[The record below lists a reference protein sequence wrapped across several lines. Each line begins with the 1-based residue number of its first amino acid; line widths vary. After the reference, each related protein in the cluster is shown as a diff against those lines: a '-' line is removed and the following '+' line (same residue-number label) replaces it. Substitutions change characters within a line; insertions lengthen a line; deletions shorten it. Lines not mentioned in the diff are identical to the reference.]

1 MESDKANSRI
11 KKDQQIT
18 NKLKIF
24 VFGLKV
30 DAHLVC
36 NL

>member
-11 KKDQQIT
+11 KKDQQTT
-18 NKLKIF
+18 NKLKFF
-24 VFGLKV
+24 VLGLKV